1 MSDKQKK
8 KIVVKKIT
16 IIRHQLLQV
25 QFMDL
30 G

>member
-1 MSDKQKK
+1 MSDEQK